1 MSPVLNSINALL
13 MIALIQ
19 PDFPTLFRQ
28 GCHIRAI
35 KRGKEKGKKDSRKT
49 LACDEQNQNRGV
61 KTLLI
66 ATGYVS
72 LCACICVA
80 FDDYPLIIFILTLQI
95 G

>member
-28 GCHIRAI
+28 GCHIREI
-35 KRGKEKGKKDSRKT
+35 KRGKEKGKKDNRKT
-49 LACDEQNQNRGV
+49 LACDKQNQNRGV
-61 KTLLI
+61 KALLI
-66 ATGYVS
+66 ATRYVS
-72 LCACICVA
+72 LCACVCVA
-80 FDDYPLIIFILTLQI
+80 FDDYPLIFILTLQI

>member
-1 MSPVLNSINALL
+1 
-13 MIALIQ
+13 MIALTQ

-28 GCHIRAI
+28 GCHIREI
-35 KRGKEKGKKDSRKT
+35 KRGKEKGKKDNRKT
-49 LACDEQNQNRGV
+49 LTCEEQNQNRGV

-72 LCACICVA
+72 LCACICVV